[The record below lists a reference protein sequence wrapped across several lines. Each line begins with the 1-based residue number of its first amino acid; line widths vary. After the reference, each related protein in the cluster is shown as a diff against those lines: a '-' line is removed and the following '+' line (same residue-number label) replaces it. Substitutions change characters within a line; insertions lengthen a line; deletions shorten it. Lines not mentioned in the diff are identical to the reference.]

1 MSFSQF
7 LAILIARWKISAA
20 VFFTIVL
27 ATLAYSLSLDKQYTA
42 TASIVIEAKPDP
54 LLAAIYSGGVNSSLI
69 ATQIDVLTSNRVA
82 VKVTR
87 NLKLTENPDIRAQW
101 LENTKGEGSIE
112 QWLSLIFSKSLEVRP
127 SRDSNVIY
135 VSYRAADPKF
145 AAGLANAFV
154 QAYLETNLELRVDPA
169 KQFATFFESR
179 AKDSRDSL
187 EAAQTRLSEFQRERG
202 IVASDERLDIE
213 NSRLN
218 ELSSQLVG
226 LQALASDSGSRQ
238 NASRGGQA
246 DRMQEVLSSGLI
258 SGLKADQARL
268 NARLEEMG
276 SKFGDSHPQVIE
288 AKANLAELQ
297 KRIDAETGKVTGSLG
312 ISNSINMQR
321 VSELRASLNAQRA
334 KILEMKAV
342 RDEGAVLVRDVE
354 NAQRTY
360 DQTIQRLNQTTLESQ
375 ATQSNISVLTQ
386 AQPPTVHTSPRVGLN
401 TLISIFL
408 GAIVC
413 IGVALAVE
421 MYDRRIRSSEDVV
434 AALALPVIGVM
445 LPPTAKRL
453 FGRSAKANLKQ
464 LRLLGLGTDT
474 GKSA

>member
-1 MSFSQF
+1 
-7 LAILIARWKISAA
+7 
-20 VFFTIVL
+20 
-27 ATLAYSLSLDKQYTA
+27 
-42 TASIVIEAKPDP
+42 
-54 LLAAIYSGGVNSSLI
+54 LI
-69 ATQIDVLTSNRVA
+69 ATQIDVLTSSRVA
-82 VKVTR
+82 VKVIR

-101 LENTKGEGSIE
+101 IEATKGEGSIE
-112 QWLSLIFSKSLEVRP
+112 QWLSQIFSRSLQVRP

-135 VSYRAADPKF
+135 VSYQAADPKF

-179 AKDSRDSL
+179 AKDSRDAL
-187 EAAQTRLSEFQRERG
+187 EAAQARLSEFQKQRG

-218 ELSSQLVG
+218 ELSSQLVA

-238 NASRGGQA
+238 MASKGGQA
-246 DRMQEVLSSGLI
+246 DRMQEVLSSPLI
-258 SGLKADQARL
+258 TGLKGDQARL
-268 NARLEEMG
+268 KARLEELG
-276 SKFGDSHPQVIE
+276 SKYGDNHPQVLE

-297 KRIDAETGKVTGSLG
+297 TRIESETSKVTGSLG
-312 ISNSINMQR
+312 ISNSINLQR
-321 VSELRASLNAQRA
+321 VNELRASLNAQRA

-342 RDEGAVLVRDVE
+342 RDEGAVRDVE
-354 NAQRTY
+354 SAQRAY
-360 DQTIQRLNQTTLESQ
+360 DQTLQRLNQTTLESQ
-375 ATQSNISVLTQ
+375 ATQSNISVLAQ
-386 AQPPTVHTSPRVGLN
+386 ALPPTAHTSPRVGLN

-408 GAIVC
+408 GGLLGV
-413 IGVALAVE
+413 GVALAIE

-434 AALALPVIGVM
+434 AAVALPVIGVM
-445 LPPTAKRL
+445 LAPTAKRL

-464 LRLLGLGTDT
+464 LRLLGLGTDS

>member
-1 MSFSQF
+1 
-7 LAILIARWKISAA
+7 
-20 VFFTIVL
+20 
-27 ATLAYSLSLDKQYTA
+27 
-42 TASIVIEAKPDP
+42 
-54 LLAAIYSGGVNSSLI
+54 
-69 ATQIDVLTSNRVA
+69 
-82 VKVTR
+82 
-87 NLKLTENPDIRAQW
+87 
-101 LENTKGEGSIE
+101 
-112 QWLSLIFSKSLEVRP
+112 VRP

-179 AKDSRDSL
+179 AKDSRDAL
-187 EAAQTRLSEFQRERG
+187 EAAQTRLSEFQKDRG

-238 NASRGGQA
+238 VASRGGQA
-246 DRMQEVLSSGLI
+246 DRMQEVLSSSLI